1 MSMPFIAIKCVD
13 EMCTLDSA
21 LVQCAL
27 LHRAVGT
34 AAWRRGGRRDPN
46 HILADHLTL
55 SQSGGEQIMP
65 FTIISTD
72 NNTSPPDY

>member
-27 LHRAVGT
+27 LHRAVG
-34 AAWRRGGRRDPN
+34 RGVAEGCQSHFGRSVNPISIREK
-46 HILADHLTL
+46 H
-55 SQSGGEQIMP
+55 IMP
-65 FTIISTD
+65 TTLLLHPRIIRPSYGPAT
-72 NNTSPPDY
+72 

>member
-34 AAWRRGGRRDPN
+34 AARRKGGGGRGVAEGCQSHFGRSVNPISIRGVAYYAH
-46 HILADHLTL
+46 HI
-55 SQSGGEQIMP
+55 
-65 FTIISTD
+65 TI
-72 NNTSPPDY
+72 

>member
-27 LHRAVGT
+27 LHRAI
-34 AAWRRGGRRDPN
+34 GGGGGG
-46 HILADHLTL
+46 AEGY
-55 SQSGGEQIMP
+55 QSHFGRSVNPISIREKHIMP
-65 FTIISTD
+65 TTLLLHSRIIRPSYGPAT
-72 NNTSPPDY
+72 

>member
-34 AAWRRGGRRDPN
+34 ARWGG
-46 HILADHLTL
+46 
-55 SQSGGEQIMP
+55 GGGIPITFWQI
-65 FTIISTD
+65 S
-72 NNTSPPDY
+72 